1 MLDHL
6 KPDMQEL
13 IDLVRQA
20 ENYDATLAAS
30 QLAGKPIN
38 LGTGA
43 ADERRRKGER
53 TNSLRAEWN
62 I

>member
-1 MLDHL
+1 MLDQL

-30 QLAGKPIN
+30 QLAGKPID
-38 LGTGA
+38 LRAGA

-53 TNSLRAEWN
+53 INSLRVKWN